1 MAPDWTLGSPRGWM
15 STSDYRDAC
24 SSPPPRNPV
33 SDEEDEVSRNAEQD
47 HEQMFQTMM
56 QLPDESGTRVPIRT
70 AVARYRDTHRI
81 CNSDY
86 WIQKRITSN
95 SVLKHRI
102 CNSDYWIQKRIT
114 SNSVLKRVL
123 ALRKEGGRWTVNG
136 TVLDRME
143 KWMWSYTPVTHPHL

>member
-1 MAPDWTLGSPRGWM
+1 
-15 STSDYRDAC
+15 
-24 SSPPPRNPV
+24 
-33 SDEEDEVSRNAEQD
+33 
-47 HEQMFQTMM
+47 MFQTMM

-70 AVARYRDTHRI
+70 AVARYRDT
-81 CNSDY
+81 
-86 WIQKRITSN
+86 
-95 SVLKHRI
+95 HRI